1 MIEYGADVDNCQTF
15 FTRDG
20 KNEGSSLIYDG
31 HKMNFK
37 LPDVLQMVYVRK
49 STEDDLKYFPV
60 VVLTSDMVYNP
71 KELSGDYL
79 DQNHTGARDTEK
91 YNKFVDI
98 TMMDLVGMRSP
109 LLGVG
114 WGLTLWFYSNI
125 VMGLAVHH

>member
-1 MIEYGADVDNCQTF
+1 MIAYGADVDNCQTF

-20 KNEGSSLIYDG
+20 NNEGSSLIYDG
-31 HKMNFK
+31 HKVNFK
-37 LPDVLQMVYVRK
+37 LPDVLQMLHVRK

-114 WGLTLWFYSNI
+114 WGLTL
-125 VMGLAVHH
+125 